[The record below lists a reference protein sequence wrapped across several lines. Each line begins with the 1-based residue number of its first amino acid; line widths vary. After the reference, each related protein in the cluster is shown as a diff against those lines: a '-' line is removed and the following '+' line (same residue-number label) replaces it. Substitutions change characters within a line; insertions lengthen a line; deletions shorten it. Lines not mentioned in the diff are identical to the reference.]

1 MAESRIQNRLKQW
14 RRYWEAHF
22 DRPLV
27 RLAAWLDAM
36 VIDHGLLR
44 PLWNR
49 PEPFTADAWR
59 GNQPSA
65 GQVHRLAQR
74 GVRTIVSLRGLGNI
88 GASLFEIEA
97 AEKAGV
103 TLISFRMSSR
113 GAPRPARVNE
123 LIELM
128 QGIEKPVLF
137 HCKSGAD
144 RSGFAAGVYLLVT
157 GQGTVEDAK
166 AQLSW
171 RYLHFKGAKTGLLY
185 EFFCDYQRYCAQTPM
200 GFQQWVN
207 EVYDPVQLERHF
219 KPAGFTSWLVD
230 KVLRRE

>member
-1 MAESRIQNRLKQW
+1 MAESRVQNRLKQW
-14 RRYWEAHF
+14 RRYWEANF
-22 DRPLV
+22 DKPWV
-27 RLAAWLDAM
+27 RYLAWLDAI

-49 PEPFTADAWR
+49 PERFASNAWR

-65 GQVHRLAQR
+65 RQVRRLANK
-74 GVRTIVSLRGLGNI
+74 GIRTIVSLRGLGNI

-97 AEKAGV
+97 AEQANV

-113 GAPRPARVNE
+113 GAPRPARVDE
-123 LIELM
+123 LIQLM
-128 QGIEKPVLF
+128 SRIDTPVLF

-157 GQGTVEDAK
+157 GQGTVQDAK

-171 RYLHFKGAKTGLLY
+171 RYLHFKGAKTGLLH
-185 EFFCDYQRYCAQTPM
+185 EFFCEYERYCRQTPM
-200 GFQQWVN
+200 AFQQWVN
-207 EVYDPVQLERHF
+207 EVYDPVQLERQF
-219 KPAGFTSWLVD
+219 KPAGFTSWVVD

>member
-1 MAESRIQNRLKQW
+1 MAESRVQNRLKQW
-14 RRYWEAHF
+14 RRYWAAHF

-36 VIDHGLLR
+36 VIDHGILR

-49 PEPFTADAWR
+49 PEPFAPDAWR
-59 GNQPSA
+59 GNQPTA
-65 GQVHRLAQR
+65 RQVHRLAKR
-74 GVRTIVSLRGLGNI
+74 DIRTIVSLRGLGNI

-97 AEKAGV
+97 AKKAGV
-103 TLISFRMSSR
+103 ELISFRMSSR
-113 GAPRPARVNE
+113 GAPRPKRVNE

-128 QGIEKPVLF
+128 QSIKTPVLF

-157 GQGTVEDAK
+157 GQGTVDDAK

-171 RYLHFKGAKTGLLY
+171 RYLHFKGAKTGLLH
-185 EFFCDYQRYCAQTPM
+185 EFFCDYERYCAQTPIV
-200 GFQQWVN
+200 FQQWVN
-207 EVYDPVQLERHF
+207 EVYDPARLERDF
-219 KPAGFTSWLVD
+219 KPAGFSSWVVD

>member
-1 MAESRIQNRLKQW
+1 MAESRLQNRLKQW
-14 RRYWEAHF
+14 RRYWAAHF

-27 RLAAWLDAM
+27 RLLAWLDAM

-49 PEPFTADAWR
+49 PEPFAAKAWR

-65 GQVHRLAQR
+65 GQVRRLAKQ
-74 GVRTIVSLRGLGNI
+74 GIRTIISLRGLGNI
-88 GASLFEIEA
+88 GAALYEKEA
-97 AEKAGV
+97 AAQAGV
-103 TLISFRMSSR
+103 QLISFKMSSR

-128 QGIEKPVLF
+128 RTIETPVLF

-157 GQGTVEDAK
+157 GEGSVQDAK

-171 RYLHFKGAKTGLLY
+171 RYLHFKSSKTGLLH
-185 EFFCDYQRYCAQTPM
+185 EFFCDYERYRAQRPIA
-200 GFQQWVN
+200 FQPWVN
-207 EVYDPVQLERHF
+207 EVYDPAQLECNF
-219 KPAGFTSWLVD
+219 KPTGFASWVVD
-230 KVLRRE
+230 KVLKRE

>member
-1 MAESRIQNRLKQW
+1 MAESRVQHRLKQW
-14 RRYWEAHF
+14 RRYWAAHF
-22 DRPLV
+22 DRPPV

-49 PEPFTADAWR
+49 PEPFTLDAWR

-74 GVRTIVSLRGLGNI
+74 GIRTIVSLRGLGNI

-97 AEKAGV
+97 AKKANV
-103 TLISFRMSSR
+103 ELISFRMSSR
-113 GAPRPARVNE
+113 GAPRPACVNE

-128 QGIEKPVLF
+128 RRIETPVLF

-157 GQGTVEDAK
+157 GQGSVQDAK

-171 RYLHFKGAKTGLLY
+171 RYLHFKGAKTGLLH
-185 EFFCDYQRYCAQTPM
+185 EFFCEYERYCEQQPVA
-200 GFQQWVN
+200 FQQWVN
-207 EVYDPVQLERHF
+207 EVYDPVQLERQF
-219 KPAGFTSWLVD
+219 KPAGFTSWVVD